1 MKKPPQPTLPG
12 MPGKPPAALAR
23 SEALELAFQK
33 LHHALVPLV
42 EGLPASA
49 DSVLTIRRTIQGD
62 QVKVSFKPGKEE

>member
-12 MPGKPPAALAR
+12 MPGKPLAALAR
-23 SEALELAFQK
+23 SEALDLAFQK
-33 LHHALVPLV
+33 LHQALVPLI
-42 EGLPASA
+42 EGLPTSA